1 MFSVKS
7 PILQSIMCDGESVE
21 FEYYLLWGETRL
33 KRVKLTDVLKR
44 TISQVLLNAGDNLN
58 YLSFLDKEET
68 EINRIKFDYY
78 ARPLGIATISDA
90 WGYLRE
96 RRGDDD
102 NGYYFLFPDIEYSKT
117 GSLKTITVP
126 SGEK

>member
-1 MFSVKS
+1 M
-7 PILQSIMCDGESVE
+7 
-21 FEYYLLWGETRL
+21 
-33 KRVKLTDVLKR
+33 
-44 TISQVLLNAGDNLN
+44 NAGDNLN

-96 RRGDDD
+96 GEEMMITGIISFS
-102 NGYYFLFPDIEYSKT
+102 GY
-117 GSLKTITVP
+117 
-126 SGEK
+126 

>member
-1 MFSVKS
+1 MIQSLNEVNNNVTTKETSGGTVFSVKS

-58 YLSFLDKEET
+58 YLSFW
-68 EINRIKFDYY
+68 IK
-78 ARPLGIATISDA
+78 
-90 WGYLRE
+90 
-96 RRGDDD
+96 RRQK
-102 NGYYFLFPDIEYSKT
+102 LT
-117 GSLKTITVP
+117 GLNLIIMR
-126 SGEK
+126 GL